1 MTVYFLELDLD
12 SSTATAPFS
21 QFEYSK
27 LLSLS
32 TQKAAVLVMSSKEKR
47 YSRQKLSVVTTP
59 KKEEEADATARK
71 KVRSAKATDAS
82 TNALL
87 SPKQPTPFVPP
98 RSAASLWTV
107 DNVMFQPSS
116 LSTPEGI
123 EIASQLLLDMLY
135 GAQRRG
141 KVDNPTTT
149 HETNETHDIVQSDNS
164 ASAAVSIT
172 VLNEATTQFLARFQP
187 WTLPLLL
194 SYNAELNELFL
205 RTVIN
210 CFPTTADEYVSSSA
224 SASALL
230 DAYRSLYVPLEHTQ
244 RVEGAAFD
252 DEFSKGHDK
261 SFQFESALRCLS
273 KLEFP
278 IIPISPKVTSPIST
292 RSKRS
297 SVSIDAEDDPFFVK
311 KRQKNRS
318 SKVFSPVLPEGS
330 EVFRQIGEQ
339 FPSNLTEKHEIELC
353 LLAQVKDILKIYIS
367 RSLGHQ
373 QLQVF
378 ILSKIHGST
387 EAINHTANGSSSIQ
401 DEIPQLSIAEHSNA
415 SAKHEHDA
423 SQILNPVKSIQFL
436 EDDINDFGA
445 WKILLSSDSMRHL
458 RQFSKGDAHMFTI
471 VRNKMKQLSE
481 GFFSKSNQKR
491 LVGKDTEVPV
501 YEAKMTNDTRL
512 VYTIDCVPDNSGEH
526 ATQVIRM
533 FGVYTHA
540 QINSRLWAAVA
551 SWSARRG
558 AEHRRR
564 CLFRQTSKQGG
575 DYYVPGSWP
584 PLPEVYTD
592 DTKPEVDKDLMLEL
606 HALLT
611 HEKFVTLTQ
620 TVLQGILTDEES
632 THPFSV
638 SHREHEIIYHPSS
651 CFVIGRSGTGKT
663 TTMLFKMLGIE
674 RTSRRINTRKVRQ
687 VFITQSRVLAERVEE
702 YFQNMIRSY
711 SSDLQSSEEL
721 EWNAKKKKEADKD
734 LVQLDEEYEGAG
746 TLPEKFSELEDK
758 HFPLFLTFDKLC
770 RLLEADL
777 NSDWNADRERH
788 DLRSVRRFRL
798 GDVPDVEIDLFNA
811 DEFVHHAPKS
821 QVSSGKILFEDF
833 SSKYWAHF
841 SQPARK
847 GLDASLVW
855 SEFQGVLRGSEH
867 SLECQN
873 GAISREVYES
883 NLISF
888 RKQATFATHRSRLY
902 DLFESYM
909 KRKAE
914 RREYDAADRTHNLL
928 RAMRDFR
935 IDAPFDYIYVDEVQ
949 DNLVIDTKLV
959 RMLCRNPHGLFWAGD
974 TAQQITS
981 TAFRFSDLKAFLHRI
996 EETDPAVV
1004 TKKRPAIHPKSFTLS
1019 VNYRSHGGIVN
1030 CAHSVV
1036 QLLTSLWPDS
1046 IDALDR
1052 EQGLVDGPKPVFF
1065 SGWDTNSVHYEQ
1077 FLFGDASERVEFGAE
1092 QCILVRN
1099 EAAKDQLRSVIGDVG
1114 VVMTLYESKGLEF
1127 SDVLLYNFFQDSVVK
1142 SEWRVLLNAIEE
1154 KKRIGLSCPT
1164 FDPLRHQGVCSELKF
1179 LYVGLTRARNQLWI
1193 WDSSPEAEPMKL
1205 FWSSRDQ
1212 IEIRRPGDDIPH
1224 LAVKSTPEEWEK
1236 MGRLL
1241 FARANYQ
1248 QATVCFDRANMLL
1261 LRNISQAYHLRK
1273 QAKLI
1278 EVGTSARRAAFSE
1291 AARIFKECAEE
1302 RDSQSQICWLRSA
1315 ECFVEAGDHRA
1326 ASDAFCEAEEY
1337 TRGAIFARKA
1347 GAFERAVEIVESH
1360 DVEPSVVANIT
1371 SVCQIVFLRENKFR
1385 KARRLFESDEELL
1398 EQMEFLGFDKT
1409 PVLLDLKQYEEAADI
1424 QTRRGDT
1431 IRAIELYIQAATESA
1446 AEKAGPILLEEL
1458 WCTLPAGASI
1468 NDVTSSTLQKLLR
1481 LSESLKSQPTNWHD
1495 EVLMFQMLLSGD
1507 YPGLRDLATGFLR
1520 AGNAVAAIRCY
1531 YHLVNQDSGLRAY
1544 SFDEMHEFLRHLNEF
1559 GSRLGRILRLSD
1571 NELITHANTQKLLGC
1586 KLLTGSSQEVLLYPA
1601 SCMNT
1606 QVSLNAP
1613 GRSNRASRTT
1623 DRGHYILPMESASF
1637 IARNLLRQTL
1647 QQFIRGHCWA
1657 TEKATVFSRPC
1668 GLNFA
1673 GMCSNKDCQWLH
1685 VAPEDAKNTINRRL
1699 RLYLAQII
1707 VISNGDFLFPKRDHA
1722 DLRSRW
1728 ISRLFEVV
1736 YPHNPEAG
1744 KLLDFAAPSTNLMVA
1759 RGLSV
1764 LRDWIREGF
1773 YSLIPF
1779 YQRLT
1784 PGLFLLA
1791 SAFDHHGAFH
1801 YIRRARI
1808 TMDRLTL
1815 SDGYRTDPSTGQRH
1829 LVFLDLFHCLFSH
1842 EAFAADAGIA
1852 YIS

>member
-1 MTVYFLELDLD
+1 AY
-12 SSTATAPFS
+12 
-21 QFEYSK
+21 
-27 LLSLS
+27 
-32 TQKAAVLVMSSKEKR
+32 
-47 YSRQKLSVVTTP
+47 
-59 KKEEEADATARK
+59 
-71 KVRSAKATDAS
+71 
-82 TNALL
+82 
-87 SPKQPTPFVPP
+87 
-98 RSAASLWTV
+98 
-107 DNVMFQPSS
+107 
-116 LSTPEGI
+116 
-123 EIASQLLLDMLY
+123 
-135 GAQRRG
+135 
-141 KVDNPTTT
+141 
-149 HETNETHDIVQSDNS
+149 
-164 ASAAVSIT
+164 
-172 VLNEATTQFLARFQP
+172 
-187 WTLPLLL
+187 
-194 SYNAELNELFL
+194 
-205 RTVIN
+205 
-210 CFPTTADEYVSSSA
+210 
-224 SASALL
+224 ALL

-244 RVEGAAFD
+244 RAEGAAFD

-273 KLEFP
+273 KFEFP
-278 IIPISPKVTSPIST
+278 TIPISPQITSPIST

-318 SKVFSPVLPEGS
+318 SKIFSPVLPEGS

-339 FPSNLTEKHEIELC
+339 FPSNLTEKHEIELR
-353 LLAQVKDILKIYIS
+353 LLAQVKDILNIYIS

-378 ILSKIHGST
+378 ILSKVHGSA
-387 EAINHTANGSSSIQ
+387 EAMNHTGNGSSSTQ
-401 DEIPQLSIAEHSNA
+401 DESPQLSIAEPSNA
-415 SAKHEHDA
+415 SAKREHDA
-423 SQILNPVKSIQFL
+423 SQILNPVKSIQVL

-458 RQFSKGDAHMFTI
+458 RQFSKRDAHMFTI

-491 LVGKDTEVPV
+491 LVGKDAEVPV

-512 VYTIDCVPDNSGEH
+512 VYTIDCVPDNSGE
-526 ATQVIRM
+526 
-533 FGVYTHA
+533 
-540 QINSRLWAAVA
+540 
-551 SWSARRG
+551 
-558 AEHRRR
+558 
-564 CLFRQTSKQGG
+564 TSKQGG

-592 DTKPEVDKDLMLEL
+592 DTKPEVDKDLLLEL

-620 TVLQGILTDEES
+620 TVLQGILADEES

-651 CFVIGRSGTGKT
+651 GFVIGRSGTGKT

-777 NSDWNADRERH
+777 NSDWNADRERL
-788 DLRSVRRFRL
+788 DLRIVRRFRL

-811 DEFVHHAPKS
+811 DEFVNHAPKS

-833 SSKYWAHF
+833 SSKYWPHF
-841 SQPARK
+841 SQPTRK

-909 KRKAE
+909 KQKAE
-914 RREYDAADRTHNLL
+914 RREYDAADRTHKLL

-935 IDAPFDYIYVDEVQ
+935 IDVPFDYIYVDEVQ
-949 DNLVIDTKLV
+949 DNLVIDTKLL

-1077 FLFGDASERVEFGAE
+1077 FLFGDASGRVEFGAE

-1099 EAAKDQLRSVIGDVG
+1099 EAAKEQLRSLIGDVG

-1142 SEWRVLLNAIEE
+1142 SEWRVVLNAIEE
-1154 KKRIGLSCPT
+1154 KKRVGLSCPT

-1205 FWSSRDQ
+1205 FWGSRDQ

-1248 QATVCFDRANMLL
+1248 QATVCFDRANKLL
-1261 LRNISQAYHLRK
+1261 LRDISHAYHIRK

-1278 EVGTSARRAAFSE
+1278 EVGTPARRAAFSE
-1291 AARIFKECAEE
+1291 AACIFKKCAEE

-1315 ECFVEAGDHRA
+1315 ECFVEAGYHRA

-1337 TRGAIFARKA
+1337 TRGAVFARKA
-1347 GAFERAVEIVESH
+1347 GAFERAVDIVESH

-1371 SVCQIVFLRENKFR
+1371 SVCQIVFLRENKFK

-1398 EQMEFLGFDKT
+1398 EQMEFLG
-1409 PVLLDLKQYEEAADI
+1409 
-1424 QTRRGDT
+1424 
-1431 IRAIELYIQAATESA
+1431 
-1446 AEKAGPILLEEL
+1446 
-1458 WCTLPAGASI
+1458 
-1468 NDVTSSTLQKLLR
+1468 
-1481 LSESLKSQPTNWHD
+1481 
-1495 EVLMFQMLLSGD
+1495 
-1507 YPGLRDLATGFLR
+1507 
-1520 AGNAVAAIRCY
+1520 
-1531 YHLVNQDSGLRAY
+1531 
-1544 SFDEMHEFLRHLNEF
+1544 
-1559 GSRLGRILRLSD
+1559 
-1571 NELITHANTQKLLGC
+1571 
-1586 KLLTGSSQEVLLYPA
+1586 
-1601 SCMNT
+1601 
-1606 QVSLNAP
+1606 
-1613 GRSNRASRTT
+1613 
-1623 DRGHYILPMESASF
+1623 
-1637 IARNLLRQTL
+1637 
-1647 QQFIRGHCWA
+1647 
-1657 TEKATVFSRPC
+1657 
-1668 GLNFA
+1668 
-1673 GMCSNKDCQWLH
+1673 
-1685 VAPEDAKNTINRRL
+1685 
-1699 RLYLAQII
+1699 
-1707 VISNGDFLFPKRDHA
+1707 
-1722 DLRSRW
+1722 
-1728 ISRLFEVV
+1728 
-1736 YPHNPEAG
+1736 
-1744 KLLDFAAPSTNLMVA
+1744 
-1759 RGLSV
+1759 
-1764 LRDWIREGF
+1764 
-1773 YSLIPF
+1773 
-1779 YQRLT
+1779 
-1784 PGLFLLA
+1784 
-1791 SAFDHHGAFH
+1791 
-1801 YIRRARI
+1801 
-1808 TMDRLTL
+1808 
-1815 SDGYRTDPSTGQRH
+1815 
-1829 LVFLDLFHCLFSH
+1829 
-1842 EAFAADAGIA
+1842 
-1852 YIS
+1852 